1 MAFGFLNKLFGGDE
15 PRDAWRPLYA
25 ATVAEARLPHWYVEG
40 AVPDTIDGRFD
51 MVTLILSLLLLRLEA
66 LGEDAGPGMALLTE
80 VLVEDMEGQVREIGF
95 GDLVVGKHVG
105 QMMGALGGRL
115 GAYRDGLNGGDL
127 AGALARNLYRED
139 APSPAALRHVEAA
152 VRAFAARLGALDLAT
167 LKAGQI
173 AA

>member
-1 MAFGFLNKLFGGDE
+1 MAFGFLNKIFGGEE

-51 MVTLILSLLLLRLEA
+51 MVTLVLSLVLLRLEV

-105 QMMGALGGRL
+105 VMMGALGGRL
-115 GAYRDGLNGGDL
+115 GAYREGLNGGDL
-127 AGALARNLYRED
+127 AGALRRNLYRGEAVSD
-139 APSPAALRHVEAA
+139 EALSHTQGSVQAL
-152 VRAFAARLGALDLAT
+152 VQRLTILDLAT
-167 LKAGQI
+167 LKAGHLGS
-173 AA
+173 

>member
-1 MAFGFLNKLFGGDE
+1 MAFGFLNKFFGGDE

-51 MVTLILSLLLLRLEA
+51 MVTLILSLVLLRLEA

-105 QMMGALGGRL
+105 LMMGALGGRL

-127 AGALARNLYRED
+127 AGALSRNLYRGEAVTD
-139 APSPAALRHVEAA
+139 EALFYTQAATEA
-152 VRAFAARLGALDLAT
+152 VVARMAALDLAT

-173 AA
+173 K

>member
-1 MAFGFLNKLFGGDE
+1 MAFGFLNKFIGRDE

-25 ATVAEARLPHWYVEG
+25 ATVSEARLPHWYVEG

-51 MVTLILSLLLLRLEA
+51 MVTLILSLVLLRLEV
-66 LGEDAGPGMALLTE
+66 LGEDAGPGMAMITE

-127 AGALARNLYRED
+127 AGALVRNLYRGE
-139 APSPAALRHVEAA
+139 APKAEALAHGEAQ
-152 VRAFAARLGALDLAT
+152 VRAVAARLNMLDLAA
-167 LKAGQI
+167 LKSGQI
-173 AA
+173 EA